1 MLIFVNLASACHR
14 KRARLVNLDKWN
26 FLEIP
31 SQKSPRSAECSSSN
45 FDRLDVKKISLRH
58 LISFLS
64 PRVQFWP
71 LDSIICAIVSS
82 FDVHVKLDCE
92 YVSDLH
98 TCTCMYVICTTFKQI
113 YMYVSTQSYIEMA
126 F

>member
-31 SQKSPRSAECSSSN
+31 AECSSSN

-71 LDSIICAIVSS
+71 LDSIIRAIVSS

-98 TCTCMYVICTTFKQI
+98 TCTQ
-113 YMYVSTQSYIEMA
+113 STQSYIEMA